1 MYLFPVLLRFVCA
14 STSVIHGV
22 SPHFSRMTFLSYPNP
37 QSIVTYFVC
46 LSMTCGCSSASI
58 TEGSTVVPLLSPC
71 IKQLIVLRLLTFL
84 LKSPIPFLVPIIL
97 SVHIPLGLRFS
108 PVSLDAPLTHHGRS
122 YIRFLLNHTD
132 SELTPPYISIW
143 PTFRPVHSRFSSV
156 LPHILT
162 IGIL

>member
-1 MYLFPVLLRFVCA
+1 MPVFYNRLETIPTTLITRVING
-14 STSVIHGV
+14 STS
-22 SPHFSRMTFLSYPNP
+22 TF
-37 QSIVTYFVC
+37 QH
-46 LSMTCGCSSASI
+46 
-58 TEGSTVVPLLSPC
+58 
-71 IKQLIVLRLLTFL
+71 QLICLLFFVR
-84 LKSPIPFLVPIIL
+84 KSLSWDPIPFLVPIIL

-132 SELTPPYISIW
+132 GELTPPYISIW

-162 IGIL
+162 IGILQSPGLQVTPPTSGRLSCGWLLSSNSYGHSQPTSPSF